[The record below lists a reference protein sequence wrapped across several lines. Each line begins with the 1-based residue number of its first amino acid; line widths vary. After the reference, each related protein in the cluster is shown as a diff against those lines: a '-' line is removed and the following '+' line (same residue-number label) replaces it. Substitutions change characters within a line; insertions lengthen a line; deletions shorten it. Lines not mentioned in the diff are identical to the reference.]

1 MQSDDSSDNG
11 IGEPWAVQESMKGLN
26 NTSGLEMTMPPITAE
41 EFTPVTAPA
50 LASFLGVPAADKFG
64 KRNYS
69 VAAGITHE

>member
-1 MQSDDSSDNG
+1 
-11 IGEPWAVQESMKGLN
+11 MKGLN